1 MTLVNRLWNFH
12 LTLCFCSLG
21 FVVSLPVLA
30 TWSIVAVDE
39 TTQDVGSAGA
49 SCTGFI
55 AGIVELAPEH
65 GVIVN
70 LS

>member
-1 MTLVNRLWNFH
+1 MTYVKKVWNFH
-12 LTLCFCSLG
+12 LALCICSLG